1 MLCDDSGAGRQ
12 RLIKPVQAHFFDFN
26 PAIAHGLQA
35 ALLECLAVAI
45 AVEQRKAAM
54 QRAWREQ
61 RNQMAHD
68 DYRIR

>member
-1 MLCDDSGAGRQ
+1 
-12 RLIKPVQAHFFDFN
+12 
-26 PAIAHGLQA
+26 
-35 ALLECLAVAI
+35 VAI

-54 QRAWREQ
+54 QRTWREQ